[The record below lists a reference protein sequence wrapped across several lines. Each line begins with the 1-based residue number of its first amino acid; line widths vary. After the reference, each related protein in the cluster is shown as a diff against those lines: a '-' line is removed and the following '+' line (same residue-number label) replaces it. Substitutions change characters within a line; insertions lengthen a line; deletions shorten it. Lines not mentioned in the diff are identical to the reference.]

1 MRYLAARLAHDLRR
15 KTVLLA
21 GPRQSGKTT
30 LAKSLLD
37 DRGQYLNWDII
48 KDRKIIREL
57 AWPKDASL
65 IVLDELHKASK
76 WKDLLKGVADE
87 FGNRPP
93 VLVTGSARLDAFRRA
108 GDALTGRTY
117 FYRLHPIDLTESK
130 HFLPSASLDERMQR
144 LLHAGGFPEAFL
156 NPEEAPR
163 LRNDRMELVTR
174 EDLRDLSRV
183 SSWRG
188 PADLVDLLRERV
200 GKPTNYDNLAQNL
213 GISPPTSKAW
223 VELLEKLY
231 LVFLLPPFSASL
243 ARSIRK
249 DRRVYFFDCA
259 AAYDPTGRAQLE
271 NLVACSLLK
280 YAQFR
285 KDAFGE
291 NWSVFYLRDKEGREV
306 DFVVTHDRRVYWLI
320 EVKSSDDDV
329 STSLRYYTQKL
340 KPTEALQLVLNLDRP
355 QERTG
360 IKILPLG
367 KWLESLPFDLE
378 ATPASSSAAGSGQ
391 GHPGNR

>member
-1 MRYLAARLAHDLRR
+1 MRYLTPRLVRDLP
-15 KTVLLA
+15 KKMVLLA
-21 GPRQSGKTT
+21 GPRQCGKTT

-37 DRGQYLNWDII
+37 DRGQYLNWDIA
-48 KDRKIIREL
+48 KDRKIIREV

-65 IVLDELHKASK
+65 VVLDELNKAPK
-76 WKDLLKGVADE
+76 WKNLLKGVVDE

-93 VLVTGSARLDAFRRA
+93 VIVTGSARLDAFRRA

-117 FYRLHPIDLTESK
+117 FYRLHPIDVAESRR
-130 HFLPSASLDERMQR
+130 FLPDTTLDERIRR
-144 LLHAGGFPEAFL
+144 LLQAGGFPEAFL
-156 NPEEAPR
+156 NPQEAAR

-188 PADLVDLLRERV
+188 PADLVELLRERV

-231 LVFLLPPFSASL
+231 LVFLLPPFSSSL
-243 ARSIRK
+243 SRSIRK
-249 DRRVYFFDCA
+249 DRRVYFFDCVA
-259 AAYDPTGRAQLE
+259 GYDATGAAQLE

-280 YAQFR
+280 FTQFR

-291 NWSVFYLRDKEGREV
+291 NWDVFYLRDKEGREV
-306 DFVVTHDRRVYWLI
+306 DFVVTHNRRVNWLI
-320 EVKSSDDDV
+320 EVKASDDDV
-329 STSLRYYTQKL
+329 STALRYYRQKL
-340 KPTEALQLVLNLDRP
+340 KPVESLQLVLNLERP
-355 QERTG
+355 QEKSG
-360 IKILPLG
+360 IKLLPLG
-367 KWLESLPFDLE
+367 KWLDTLPFELE
-378 ATPASSSAAGSGQ
+378 PVM
-391 GHPGNR
+391 

>member
-1 MRYLAARLAHDLRR
+1 MRYLAPRLTNDLH
-15 KTVLLA
+15 KKMVLLA

-30 LAKSLLD
+30 LAKSLLN
-37 DRGQYLNWDII
+37 DRGQYLNWDITR
-48 KDRKIIREL
+48 DRKVIREL

-65 IVLDELHKASK
+65 IVLDELHKAPK
-76 WKDLLKGVADE
+76 WKNLLKGVVDE

-117 FYRLHPIDLTESK
+117 FYRLHPVDIAESK
-130 HFLPSASLDERMQR
+130 RFLPKVSLDERVQR
-144 LLHAGGFPEAFL
+144 LLQAGGFPEAFL
-156 NPEEAPR
+156 NPQEAAR

-188 PADLVDLLRERV
+188 PADLVELLRERV

-213 GISPPTSKAW
+213 GVSPPTSKAW

-231 LVFLLPPFSASL
+231 LVFLLPPFSSSL
-243 ARSIRK
+243 SRSIRK

-259 AAYDPTGRAQLE
+259 AAYDTTGGAQLE
-271 NLVACSLLK
+271 NLAACSLLK
-280 YAQFR
+280 FAQFR

-291 NWSVFYLRDKEGREV
+291 NWDVFYLRDKEGREV
-306 DFVVTHDRRVYWLI
+306 DFVVTHNRRVQWLI
-320 EVKSSDDDV
+320 EVKASDSDI
-329 STSLRYYTQKL
+329 STGLRYYSHKL
-340 KPTEALQLVLNLDRP
+340 KPTESLQLVLNLDRP
-355 QERTG
+355 REKGG

-367 KWLESLPFDLE
+367 PWLESLPFNLDRG
-378 ATPASSSAAGSGQ
+378 AMPAVASRA
-391 GHPGNR
+391 